1 MSKKF
6 LLGTALVAVLLGAGV
21 GFSKP
26 TDTPKPLTEE
36 MQNMIMP
43 EGGFRVGLILS
54 DAEERTG
61 VVVERVVPNSPAEKA
76 GIQKGDVIQ
85 KIDGVEVTKPRDI
98 RKFFRDLED
107 AKAISFELLRSG
119 NPVKVTV
126 TPEKRTRPWFRGM
139 GSRKQLGVQL
149 QELDG
154 DLAAYFKV
162 DPNAGVLVARVEE
175 DSAAAKAG
183 IRSGDVITHIDG
195 RKVQTAGDIRDAIS
209 DLKDDQSVEI
219 TILRHGDHKKFTV
232 QPQTSS
238 FPDMPHMLRDLPDVM
253 DRPEFKKGMDEL
265 KEQMEDLKKELEQL
279 KKDLKDKDK
288 ETE

>member
-1 MSKKF
+1 MGLA
-6 LLGTALVAVLLGAGV
+6 LLAVVLSAGF
-21 GFSKP
+21 GFTRP
-26 TDTPKPLTEE
+26 NDPPKLLTEE
-36 MQNMIMP
+36 LQNMIMP

-61 VVVERVVPNSPAEKA
+61 VLVERVVPNSPADKA

-107 AKAISFELLRSG
+107 SKAISFELIRDG
-119 NPVKVTV
+119 KPVNVTV
-126 TPEKRTRPWFRGM
+126 TPEKRTRPWFRGT
-139 GSRKQLGVQL
+139 RRQLGVQL
-149 QELDG
+149 QELDP

-195 RKVQTAGDIRDAIS
+195 RKVQNAEDIRDAIS
-209 DLKDDQSVEI
+209 NLKDDQSVEI
-219 TILRHGDHKKFTV
+219 TVLRHGDQKKFSV
-232 QPQTSS
+232 QPKTAS
-238 FPDMPHMLRDLPDVM
+238 FPDMPHMLRDLPEMM
-253 DRPEFKKGMDEL
+253 DRPEFRNGMNEL
-265 KEQMEDLKKELEQL
+265 KDEMEDLKKELEQL

-288 ETE
+288 ETQ

>member
-1 MSKKF
+1 MSKK
-6 LLGTALVAVLLGAGV
+6 LLMGLALLAVVLCAGF
-21 GFSKP
+21 GFTRP
-26 TDTPKPLTEE
+26 NDPPNPLTEE

-61 VVVERVVPNSPAEKA
+61 VLVERVVPNSPADKA

-107 AKAISFELLRSG
+107 SKAISFELIRDG
-119 NPVKVTV
+119 KPVNVTV
-126 TPEKRTRPWFRGM
+126 TPEKRTRPWFRGT
-139 GSRKQLGVQL
+139 RRQLGVQL
-149 QELDG
+149 QELDP

-183 IRSGDVITHIDG
+183 MRSGDVITHIDG
-195 RKVQTAGDIRDAIS
+195 RKVQSAEDIRDAIS
-209 DLKDDQSVEI
+209 NLKDDQSVEI
-219 TILRHGDHKKFTV
+219 TVLRHGDQKKFTV
-232 QPQTSS
+232 QPQTAS
-238 FPDMPHMLRDLPDVM
+238 FPDMPHMLRDLPEM
-253 DRPEFKKGMDEL
+253 MARPEFRNSMDEL
-265 KEQMEDLKKELEQL
+265 KDEMEDLKKELEQL

-288 ETE
+288 ETQ